1 MLGVALICTGWIK
14 AAPLFGTL
22 WTQWL
27 SFAVFWVIQM
37 AIILRGM
44 EMVRAFENWAA
55 PFVLAV
61 GVFLL
66 VWMVYAAH
74 GFGPILGQI
83 GKVGRGAAFWPPFF
97 PFLMG
102 MMPFLSHL
110 F

>member
-14 AAPLFGTL
+14 AAPLFGTP

-66 VWMVYAAH
+66 VSMVYAAH
-74 GFGPILGQI
+74 GFSPIPTQNVKDGL
-83 GKVGRGAAFWPPFF
+83 GAALWPPFF
-97 PFLMG
+97 P
-102 MMPFLSHL
+102 S
-110 F
+110 